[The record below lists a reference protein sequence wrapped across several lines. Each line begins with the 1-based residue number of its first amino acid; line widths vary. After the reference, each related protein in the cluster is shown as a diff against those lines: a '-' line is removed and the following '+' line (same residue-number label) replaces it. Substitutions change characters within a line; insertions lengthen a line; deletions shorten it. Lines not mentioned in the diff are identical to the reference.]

1 MGKSFGY
8 FIGIYTCVCMCIYI
22 YLDLDIDRCISFL
35 LGGDCTSI
43 YLYVSIYIFYN
54 YIYL

>member
-1 MGKSFGY
+1 MY
-8 FIGIYTCVCMCIYI
+8 VCVYIYICI

-43 YLYVSIYIFYN
+43 YLYVSIYIFLEL
-54 YIYL
+54 YLFIVL